1 MPAAFGVDIRPYYR
15 PVVHND
21 PIAQNAVE
29 ARDVPPLP
37 APWRPADGPG
47 PPMRGCGKPLLLG
60 CGCAATAIVAGL
72 MLLGAKAPEVIAWQV
87 GLMKSQVLSGLPDDT
102 SALQRSRLEAA
113 FAAFPAAVAS
123 GRLPLDRLF
132 EVFGEINAAIA
143 GAQRGELT
151 GDDVERLIDA
161 LERAVASSGPPAN
174 DGVRAATTP
183 RAARGELGGA
193 PT

>member
-1 MPAAFGVDIRPYYR
+1 
-15 PVVHND
+15 VVQND
-21 PIAQNAVE
+21 PMAQNAVE
-29 ARDVPPLP
+29 APDVPPLP
-37 APWRPADGPG
+37 APWRPAARPG
-47 PPMRGCGKPLLLG
+47 PPARGCGKPLLLG

-72 MLLGAKAPEVIAWQV
+72 MLLGVKAPEVIAWQV

-113 FAAFPAAVAS
+113 FAAFPAAIAS

-132 EVFGEINAAIA
+132 EVFGEINTAIA

-151 GDDVERLIDA
+151 GEDVERLIDA
-161 LERAVASSGPPAN
+161 LERAVASSEAPAN

-183 RAARGELGGA
+183 RAARGDLAGA